1 MSVLRSL
8 QQPAQPAPVAVDLNV
23 PEPASEPAM
32 DLVAVRKRIAQ
43 LDELIRMKELIDK
56 LFVRAQNARGGIYPG
71 LQSDIEDEEL
81 YGVPQSDKEYQILK
95 DKYAK
100 DLSALQRFIAMK
112 KAVYREGQEALG
124 ESSALVRLKQARQAL
139 SQQGVAEAQTD
150 YQRRRQR
157 ERDVDAGR
165 PVSRQPKNPQNDYF
179 ARRKKEKKH
188 DMAEQQ
194 AVKESLRPGEY
205 HVATVT
211 LDNGDVRK
219 FKVKSDEDFT
229 DVIKNFY
236 ARQGRKVTNIDMD
249 WSVQG
254 DFHEQSIAE
263 ESQDDRNARI
273 IAGEIED
280 AMAQGKEEVVKQ
292 KIKQLIGVGYTL
304 NKDGKLQRMGMYED
318 QALQEEQDACYR
330 KVKARYKVWPSAYA
344 SGALVQCRKKGADNW
359 GEGGKKK

>member
-1 MSVLRSL
+1 
-8 QQPAQPAPVAVDLNV
+8 
-23 PEPASEPAM
+23 
-32 DLVAVRKRIAQ
+32 
-43 LDELIRMKELIDK
+43 
-56 LFVRAQNARGGIYPG
+56 
-71 LQSDIEDEEL
+71 
-81 YGVPQSDKEYQILK
+81 
-95 DKYAK
+95 
-100 DLSALQRFIAMK
+100 
-112 KAVYREGQEALG
+112 
-124 ESSALVRLKQARQAL
+124 
-139 SQQGVAEAQTD
+139 
-150 YQRRRQR
+150 
-157 ERDVDAGR
+157 
-165 PVSRQPKNPQNDYF
+165 
-179 ARRKKEKKH
+179 
-188 DMAEQQ
+188 
-194 AVKESLRPGEY
+194 
-205 HVATVT
+205 VATVT

-219 FKVKSDEDFT
+219 FKVKSDEGFT
-229 DVIKNFY
+229 DIIKNFY

-254 DFHEQSIAE
+254 DFYEQSIAE

-304 NKDGKLQRMGMYED
+304 DKNGKLQRMGMYED